1 MLSAFCDWAETCKH
15 LIVSCT
21 EKPLCSTSFHRELRA
36 RHSSSSEVLS
46 GKERHESTP
55 VGFEPTRGDPIGLAG
70 RRLSRSAKVSSAQ
83 ATRLS
88 HLSNEKGSDSGQ
100 PRSLAR
106 WSLCVSAG
114 KLVDLQA
121 ELGVLSCHTSVFI
134 HMFIVAGQCVQSG
147 CTNCRIPFGDHLIK
161 LERYRED

>member
-36 RHSSSSEVLS
+36 HHSSSSKVLS

-88 HLSNEKGSDSGQ
+88 HA
-100 PRSLAR
+100 RSLAR

-114 KLVDLQA
+114 KLVDLQV

-134 HMFIVAGQCVQSG
+134 HMFIVAGHVQSG
-147 CTNCRIPFGDHLIK
+147 CTNCRIPFGDHPIK
-161 LERYRED
+161 LVSTEKISMAPAQG